1 MSPVRA
7 FIVEDNPVILKDL
20 VTTLEELTPVRVVG
34 TASTES
40 DAVRELEQR
49 KDDLDLVIV
58 DIFLASG
65 SGLGVL
71 ARAQALNLPVR
82 RVVLTNYPSPDMRQ
96 RCADLGADRLFDKS
110 RELDELI
117 TYCEAMPCA

>member
-20 VTTLEELTPVRVVG
+20 IATLEELTPVRVVG
-34 TASTES
+34 TARTES
-40 DAVRELEQR
+40 DAVRELEER
-49 KDDLDLVIV
+49 KEDLDLVIV

-71 ARAQALNLPVR
+71 ARAQALNLPMR

-96 RCADLGADRLFDKS
+96 RCASLGADRLFDKS

-117 TYCEAMPCA
+117 TYCEGMPSA

>member
-1 MSPVRA
+1 MYPVRA

-20 VTTLEELTPVRVVG
+20 IATLEELTPVRVVG
-34 TASTES
+34 TARNES
-40 DAVRELEQR
+40 EAVRELEQR
-49 KDDLDLVIV
+49 QAELDLVIV

-71 ARAQALNLPVR
+71 ARAQALNLPMR
-82 RVVLTNYPSPDMRQ
+82 RVVLTNYPSADMRR

-117 TYCEAMPCA
+117 TYCEAMPCD

>member
-34 TASTES
+34 TARTEAE
-40 DAVRELEQR
+40 AVRELEQR
-49 KDDLDLVIV
+49 KEDLDLVIV

-71 ARAQALNLPVR
+71 ARAQALNLPMR
-82 RVVLTNYPSPDMRQ
+82 RVVLTPLPTCDSAVRPSAPT
-96 RCADLGADRLFDKS
+96 GS
-110 RELDELI
+110 S
-117 TYCEAMPCA
+117 TNHGNSTN

>member
-1 MSPVRA
+1 MCTVRA
-7 FIVEDNPVILKDL
+7 FIVEDNPVILRDL
-20 VTTLEELTPVRVVG
+20 ITTLEELTPVRVVG
-34 TASTES
+34 TARTES

-49 KDDLDLVIV
+49 KDFDLVIV

-71 ARAQALNLPVR
+71 ARAQALNLPMR

-96 RCADLGADRLFDKS
+96 RCADLGADQLFDKS

-117 TYCEAMPCA
+117 SYCEGMHGA

>member
-1 MSPVRA
+1 MCPVRA

>member
-1 MSPVRA
+1 MCPVRA

-20 VTTLEELTPVRVVG
+20 ITTLEELTPVRVVG
-34 TASTES
+34 TARTES
-40 DAVRELEQR
+40 DAVRELEAR
-49 KDDLDLVIV
+49 REDLDLVIV

-71 ARAQALNLPVR
+71 ARAQALNLPMR
-82 RVVLTNYPSPDMRQ
+82 RVVLTNYPSAEMRQ
-96 RCADLGADRLFDKS
+96 RCAALGADQLFDKS

-117 TYCEAMPCA
+117 TYCEAMPGT

>member
-1 MSPVRA
+1 MCPVRA

-58 DIFLASG
+58 DIFLAAG

>member
-1 MSPVRA
+1 MSAVRA

-20 VTTLEELTPVRVVG
+20 IATLEELTPVRVVG
-34 TASTES
+34 SARTETE
-40 DAVRELEQR
+40 AVRELEQR

-71 ARAQALNLPVR
+71 ARAQDLKLPMR
-82 RVVLTNYPSPDMRQ
+82 RVVLTNYPSPDMRR

-117 TYCEAMPCA
+117 TYCEAIPCA

>member
-1 MSPVRA
+1 MYPVRA

-20 VTTLEELTPVRVVG
+20 IATLEELTPVRVVG
-34 TASTES
+34 TARSES
-40 DAVRELEQR
+40 EAVRELEQR
-49 KDDLDLVIV
+49 QADLDLVIV

-71 ARAQALNLPVR
+71 ARAQALNLPMR
-82 RVVLTNYPSPDMRQ
+82 RVVLTNYPSADIRR